1 MQKKDLFQDL
11 PPTFIL
17 AAHFE
22 PEELNILQKNLES
35 HGCTVTTSIFHAEL
49 LITKLTQ
56 QKRIRREIHELMRNA
71 RENSSPTKE
80 ISVVKERWVR
90 KCLQEGKLVD
100 YPFTGT
106 MWRMFQFAA
115 IHPITPPK
123 RGRSPE
129 KFVVPGEPASKRRT
143 LSQSG
148 TISSTNRP
156 APISG
161 ASFESVSSGDPTSR
175 HYHVSSQ
182 TSNDTEEEVDDK
194 FDFRDVYSCRRK
206 TPLVSRNEEFI
217 SLLVEIKLAREL
229 ALYILSNY
237 NLP

>member
-1 MQKKDLFQDL
+1 M
-11 PPTFIL
+11 FIL

-22 PEELNILQKNLES
+22 AEELTILQKDLES
-35 HGCTVTTSIFHAEL
+35 HGCTVTSSIFHAEL

-56 QKRIRREIHELMRNA
+56 EKRIRREIHELIRNA

-80 ISVVKERWVR
+80 MAVVKERWVR
-90 KCLQEGKLVD
+90 TCLREGTLVD

-106 MWRMFQFAA
+106 TWRTFQFAA
-115 IHPITPPK
+115 IHPVTLPK

-129 KFVVPGEPASKRRT
+129 KFAVPGEPASKRRT

-148 TISSTNRP
+148 TLSGTSRP
-156 APISG
+156 APVSG
-161 ASFESVSSGDPTSR
+161 PSFESASSDDPTSR

-182 TSNDTEEEVDDK
+182 TSNDTEDEVDDK

-206 TPLVSRNEEFI
+206 TPLISRNEEFI

-229 ALYILSNY
+229 ALSFPFHL
-237 NLP
+237 